1 MMNAPELV
9 GIDAASASLS
19 MRWPDGAVCELP
31 FALLRSACMC
41 AQCRKRKLDGET
53 PISSPD
59 VKLVDAR
66 PSGYGLQLVFD
77 DGHDRGI
84 FPWIYLKRLARDQQT
99 AADRQESRTL

>member
-1 MMNAPELV
+1 MNAPELV
-9 GIDAASASLS
+9 AIDAASARLS

-53 PISSPD
+53 PLSSPY
-59 VKLVDAR
+59 VKLLDAR

-77 DGHDRGI
+77 DGHERGI
-84 FPWIYLKRLARDQQT
+84 FPWIYLERLARDQQN
-99 AADRQESRTL
+99 AADHQQSRTL

>member
-1 MMNAPELV
+1 MNAPELV
-9 GIDAASASLS
+9 AIDAASASLS

-53 PISSPD
+53 PLSSPY
-59 VKLVDAR
+59 VMLLDAR

-84 FPWIYLKRLARDQQT
+84 FPWIYLKRLARNQQT
-99 AADRQESRTL
+99 EADHQESRTL